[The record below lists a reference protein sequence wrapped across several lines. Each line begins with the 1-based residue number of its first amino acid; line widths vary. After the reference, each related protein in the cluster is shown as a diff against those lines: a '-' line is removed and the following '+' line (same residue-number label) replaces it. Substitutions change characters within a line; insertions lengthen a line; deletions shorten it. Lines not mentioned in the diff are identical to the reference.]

1 METEQ
6 PENIEETEPPFNKYT
21 EDKDNL
27 DTEETIEINGIEH
40 PLRRKRLEIKN
51 GREIKK
57 STTYFEEAADGRRLP
72 REAFVAV
79 SWTGLP
85 IPSDC
90 YKGKCKNPYDLHKK
104 QRPVY
109 IGEDGIEADE
119 GNILCD
125 DCEDLYKRKMD
136 VLDWIPFFLRPLVF
150 FFWEPEIL

>member
-6 PENIEETEPPFNKYT
+6 PENIEETEFPFEKHAQ
-21 EDKDNL
+21 DKDTL
-27 DTEETIEINGIEH
+27 DREEIQNIDGIEH
-40 PLRRKRLEIKN
+40 PIRKERLETEN

-57 STTYFEEAADGRRLP
+57 STTYFENAADGRQLP

-79 SWTGLP
+79 SWTGLL

-90 YKGKCKNPYDLHKK
+90 YKGICKNPYDLHKK

-109 IGEDGIEADE
+109 IGEDGVETDE

-125 DCEDLYKRKMD
+125 DCDDLYKRKMD
-136 VLDWIPFFLRPLVF
+136 FLDWIPPFLRPLVF